1 MFEPNVVLKY
11 IESHYHY
18 DSNNIKTIL
27 KHFLDGDFK
36 INIPDNYEDL
46 IKIRY
51 GMSKIDISGESKK
64 ASIEYIPNPKYN
76 NNFLE
81 EPGYNL
87 ITISVQGTADFVE
100 KMVIRVYDRDSS
112 GESIIRIIEHG
123 DNDDIFYTNITLNQK
138 FSSINGLGRILTLY
152 YNSDTINHFREHVLD
167 FDVHKNLSEVGI
179 HRDDSLSK
187 SFSKEEERSPSSNM
201 ETVLTA
207 YDENISKIKERNK
220 SARLTLI

>member
-1 MFEPNVVLKY
+1 
-11 IESHYHY
+11 
-18 DSNNIKTIL
+18 
-27 KHFLDGDFK
+27 
-36 INIPDNYEDL
+36 
-46 IKIRY
+46 
-51 GMSKIDISGESKK
+51 MSKIDITGESKK